1 MNGPNR
7 NGPTRV
13 TRFALG
19 SVFCL
24 LVLPA
29 PAAAQEGGPLL
40 KSDLVR
46 MMTASNYTSTEM
58 AAIVRMN
65 CVGFE
70 PTARDRNQL
79 GNLPNAD
86 VVLAEVDRCISR
98 PRRSTSVD
106 QPAVGTETVAAV
118 PTPPRPRGQIVLQ
131 GVGVEPTESI
141 QSELSAP
148 ETASSTLEAPV
159 NPRLVSR
166 EIPPELTNWKEV
178 SAAFLREYRPNVRTP
193 GKVLLWLRID
203 AEGKVTEVRVKKA
216 AGDPVMADAAVRV
229 TKVMKFSPATMRGR
243 PVESWTELPIDFTA
257 K

>member
-1 MNGPNR
+1 M

-19 SVFCL
+19 GMFCL
-24 LVLPA
+24 MALPA

-98 PRRSTSVD
+98 PRTPVETTG
-106 QPAVGTETVAAV
+106 PAEKETVAAI
-118 PTPPRPRGQIVLQ
+118 PMPPRPSGRIVAQ
-131 GVGVEPTESI
+131 GVGLEPTESL
-141 QSELSAP
+141 QTELSVP
-148 ETASSTLEAPV
+148 ESASRTLEAPV

-166 EIPPELTNWKEV
+166 EVPPELANWKEV
-178 SAAFLREYRPNVRTP
+178 SAAFLREYRPNVRVP
-193 GKVLLWLRID
+193 GRVLLWLRID

-216 AGDPVMADAAVRV
+216 SGDPVMADAAVRI
-229 TKVMKFSPATMRGR
+229 TKVMEFTPATMRGR
-243 PVESWTELPIDFTA
+243 PVESWTELPIDFSA